1 LPPLAVGPR
10 RTKAEDLAAACD
22 IEYGP
27 GGVGGLLR
35 EQPQDGARH
44 FLGASRLDLPPE
56 TIAVLGEYD
65 WPGNVR
71 ELANV
76 VERAV
81 VLSIHGTI
89 TSDLLLLGSREVQS
103 PRCEPLKLK
112 EAREQFEKAYL
123 VQVLTTVKG
132 NVSRAAELAGKDRA
146 EFYKLLRKYAL
157 DPGAFKGEKTAG

>member
-1 LPPLAVGPR
+1 ML
-10 RTKAEDLAAACD
+10 
-22 IEYGP
+22 
-27 GGVGGLLR
+27 
-35 EQPQDGARH
+35 
-44 FLGASRLDLPPE
+44 
-56 TIAVLGEYD
+56 YD

-81 VLSIHGTI
+81 VLSTGEII
-89 TSDLLLLGSREVQS
+89 TSDLLLLGNKESQKS
-103 PRCEPLKLK
+103 PRHEPLKLK

-123 VQVLTTVKG
+123 VQALTTVKG

-157 DPGAFKGEKTAG
+157 DPGTFKSEKAMG